1 VSSHSPR
8 PHRSRPHR
16 VRQGFAKT
24 RLRGAT
30 LVVGLILLGL
40 VSLLGLAGAGAARV
54 EQRLAQ
60 NERFRETAGAAASAG
75 IEFALGRIEAA
86 ATPADVPAAAN
97 DFMPDSQDRFATVTR
112 FAGFE
117 PALPQAEG
125 SLLAGAHFE
134 IVSTGHFEIVST
146 GYSSR
151 RAVERQ
157 RATVMLVI
165 ESRDATP
172 LPCGTPAAPRC
183 FRAGELLQTSWQRVP
198 AE

>member
-1 VSSHSPR
+1 MR
-8 PHRSRPHR
+8 R
-16 VRQGFAKT
+16 
-24 RLRGAT
+24 RGAT

-40 VSLLGLAGAGAARV
+40 VSLLGLAGAGAAHV

-60 NERFRETAGAAASAG
+60 NERFRENAGAAASAG
-75 IEFALGRIEAA
+75 VEFAIGRIAAA
-86 ATPADVPAAAN
+86 ATPADVPSAAD
-97 DFMPDSQDRFATVTR
+97 DFMPDSQDHFVTVTR

-125 SLLAGAHFE
+125 TLLAGA
-134 IVSTGHFEIVST
+134 HFEIVST

-157 RATVMLVI
+157 SATVMLVV

-172 LPCGTPAAPRC
+172 LPCGTPAAPHC
-183 FRAGELLQTSWQRVP
+183 FRAGELLQTSWHRIP

>member
-1 VSSHSPR
+1 VK
-8 PHRSRPHR
+8 
-16 VRQGFAKT
+16 V

-40 VSLLGLAGAGAARV
+40 VSLLGLAGAGAAHV

-60 NERFRETAGAAASAG
+60 NERFRENAGAAASAG
-75 IEFALGRIEAA
+75 IEFAIGRIEAA
-86 ATPADVPAAAN
+86 ATPTDVPAAAD
-97 DFMPDSQDRFATVTR
+97 DFMPDSQDRFVTVTR

-125 SLLAGAHFE
+125 SLLAGA
-134 IVSTGHFEIVST
+134 HFEIVST

-183 FRAGELLQTSWQRVP
+183 FRARELLQTSWQRVP